1 MQIFQDFGVNPILL
15 LAQIVN
21 FLIILFVLKK
31 FLYKPV
37 LKIMSDREK
46 EVKKGIEDAQAAQ
59 LKLDDAT
66 QKEAEILKKASERAD
81 KLIEEAKAQA
91 QTMKTQAEEDAKSGA
106 ERILTEGRERV
117 AQESAETEER
127 LTKNIGRIAI
137 TILEKSLVGI
147 FGEKEQK
154 TILKKAQLQ
163 LEKDRP

>member
-21 FLIILFVLKK
+21 FLIVLFLLKK

-37 LKIMSDREK
+37 LKIISDREK
-46 EVKKGIEDAQAAQ
+46 EVQKGITDAQAAQ
-59 LKLDDAT
+59 AKLDEAT
-66 QKEAEILKKASERAD
+66 KKETEILQKASERAD

-91 QTMKTQAEEDAKSGA
+91 QGMKTQAEEDAKTSA
-106 ERILTEGRERV
+106 ERIVTEGRERIV
-117 AQESAETEER
+117 QESTEAEDR

-137 TILEKSLVGI
+137 SILEKSLVGI

>member
-15 LAQIVN
+15 LAQVVN

-59 LKLDDAT
+59 LKLDEAT

-91 QTMKTQAEEDAKSGA
+91 QTMKTQAEEDAKSSA

-117 AQESAETEER
+117 AQESAETEEK